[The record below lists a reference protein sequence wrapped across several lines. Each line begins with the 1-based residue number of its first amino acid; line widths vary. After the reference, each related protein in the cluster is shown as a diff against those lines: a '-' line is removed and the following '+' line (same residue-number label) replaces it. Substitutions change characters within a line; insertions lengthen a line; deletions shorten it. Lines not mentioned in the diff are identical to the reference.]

1 VFLIARE
8 DADYS
13 LGADVLR
20 RIFTLLQRHCREGRG
35 EITDTVREGIDRSAW
50 DFERLAELADVIR
63 PLVRGMT
70 ARWFYVR
77 VYSGVR
83 LRGKSIP

>member
-13 LGADVLR
+13 HGTDTLR
-20 RIFTLLQRHCREGRG
+20 RIFTLLQRHCREGRS
-35 EITDTVREGIDRSAW
+35 EITDAIREGTDRSAW
-50 DFERLAELADVIR
+50 DFERLAELDDVIR
-63 PLVRGMT
+63 PLLRGIT

-77 VYSGVR
+77 VYSGLR
-83 LRGKSIP
+83 LRGKYIP